1 MKSHPQSLALPHKC
15 PSVLRVLIV
24 DDDGD
29 TREMYSE
36 SLRADGFELR
46 TASNGKDAIR
56 AARTFLPSVIVTDL
70 RLAGSIDGIELTKR
84 LRADHR
90 TQEIRI
96 IMLTGATFGEE
107 RERAEASGI
116 DVFVIKPCLP
126 DALASEIRRV
136 SRQPAG
142 VL

>member
-1 MKSHPQSLALPHKC
+1 
-15 PSVLRVLIV
+15 VLIV
-24 DDDGD
+24 DDDRD

-70 RLAGSIDGIELTKR
+70 RLDGRFDGVELTR
-84 LRADHR
+84 QLRADQR
-90 TQEIRI
+90 TEEIRI
-96 IMLTGATFGEE
+96 IMLTGAVFGEE

-116 DVFVIKPCLP
+116 DAFVIKPCLP
-126 DALASEIRRV
+126 DTLASEIRRV
-136 SRQPAG
+136 SCQPAG

>member
-1 MKSHPQSLALPHKC
+1 MKSPQSSALPRRTAAV
-15 PSVLRVLIV
+15 PRVLIV
-24 DDDGD
+24 DDDRD

-36 SLRADGFELR
+36 CLRADGFELR
-46 TASNGKDAIR
+46 TACNGKDAIR

-70 RLAGSIDGIELTKR
+70 RLSGGIDGVELTR
-84 LRADHR
+84 QLRADNR
-90 TQEIRI
+90 TEEIRI

-107 RERAEASGI
+107 RARAEASGI
-116 DVFVIKPCLP
+116 DAFVIKPCLP
-126 DALASEIRRV
+126 NALASEIRRV

>member
-1 MKSHPQSLALPHKC
+1 MKVQAVP
-15 PSVLRVLIV
+15 RVLIV
-24 DDDGD
+24 DDNRD

-46 TASNGKDAIR
+46 TASNGKEAIR

-70 RLAGSIDGIELTKR
+70 RLAGAIDGVELTR
-84 LRADHR
+84 QLRADRR
-90 TQEIRI
+90 TEDIRI
-96 IMLTGATFGEE
+96 IMLAGTTFGED

-116 DVFVIKPCLP
+116 DAYVLKPCLP
-126 DALASEIRRV
+126 HMLASEIRRV
-136 SRQPAG
+136 SRQPSG

>member
-1 MKSHPQSLALPHKC
+1 MKVQAVP
-15 PSVLRVLIV
+15 RVLIV
-24 DDDGD
+24 DDNRD

-46 TASNGKDAIR
+46 TASNGKEAIR

-70 RLAGSIDGIELTKR
+70 RLAGAIDGVELTR
-84 LRADHR
+84 QLRADNR
-90 TQEIRI
+90 THDIRI
-96 IMLTGATFGEE
+96 IMLTGAAFGEE

-116 DVFVIKPCLP
+116 DAYVLKPCLP
-126 DALASEIRRV
+126 LMLASEIRRV
-136 SRQPAG
+136 SRQPSG

>member
-1 MKSHPQSLALPHKC
+1 VKNHPQSLALPRKS
-15 PSVLRVLIV
+15 PAVLRVLIV
-24 DDDGD
+24 DDNRD

-56 AARTFLPSVIVTDL
+56 AARTFLPCVIVTDL
-70 RLAGSIDGIELTKR
+70 RLDGRIDGVELIR
-84 LRADHR
+84 QLRADHR
-90 TQEIRI
+90 TEEIRI
-96 IMLTGATFGEE
+96 IMLTGAVFGEE

-116 DVFVIKPCLP
+116 DAFVVKPCLP
-126 DALASEIRRV
+126 DTLASEIRRV

>member
-1 MKSHPQSLALPHKC
+1 
-15 PSVLRVLIV
+15 
-24 DDDGD
+24 
-29 TREMYSE
+29 MYSE

-70 RLAGSIDGIELTKR
+70 RLDGRFDGVELTR
-84 LRADHR
+84 QLRADQR
-90 TQEIRI
+90 TEEIRI
-96 IMLTGATFGEE
+96 IMLTGAVFGEE

-116 DVFVIKPCLP
+116 DAFVIKPCLP
-126 DALASEIRRV
+126 DTLASEIRRV
-136 SRQPAG
+136 CRQAAG